1 MECDRCP
8 TFTLCRDGLSGW
20 VGEEAGVNHSLCCKK
35 LYLTGSRPDHYD
47 LDMFDR
53 TAASPPALSPFGP
66 AQLGYAEFRAAI
78 AHRPLK
84 CLRICAHS
92 RHPSPERS
100 AAFTAVSG
108 WGEVLLGITAGAA
121 AWLAA
126 RQPSSFPWLRVWL
139 AEGLL
144 AAAIGLLAC
153 TWKANRRGL
162 LVIFRSGPQGGSRTR
177 AAAGCRSLLMT
188 FLLFRGGRLQSALPA
203 TWLLAQ
209 HGAGIMTGG
218 AFSVP
223 IVPVMGLCF
232 MLLGGLAVLGPAAWG
247 NWFLAAGFGGL
258 HIIFGL
264 LIARR
269 HGG

>member
-1 MECDRCP
+1 MFEPQPHRIRRFHRSKRPSAATGMAPNLAEDLRYI
-8 TFTLCRDGLSGW
+8 RD
-20 VGEEAGVNHSLCCKK
+20 
-35 LYLTGSRPDHYD
+35 T
-47 LDMFDR
+47 M
-53 TAASPPALSPFGP
+53 
-66 AQLGYAEFRAAI
+66 
-78 AHRPLK
+78 
-84 CLRICAHS
+84 
-92 RHPSPERS
+92 ERS

-108 WGEVLLGITAGAA
+108 WGQVLLGFTAVAA

-126 RQPSSFPWLRVWL
+126 QQTSPFAWLRVWL
-139 AEGLL
+139 AEGLM

-162 LVIFRSGPQGGSRTR
+162 PLFSGPARKVALGL
-177 AAAGCRSLLMT
+177 APPLVAGAFLT
-188 FLLFRGGRLQSALPA
+188 FLLFRSGLEAVLPA
-203 TWLLAQ
+203 TWLLLY
-209 HGAGIMTGG
+209 GAGIMTGG

-232 MLLGGLAVLGPAAWG
+232 MLLGGFTVLGPAAWG

-258 HIIFGL
+258 HIVFGF